1 VPPPAQSDAARVD
14 LRVGVI
20 TKVWPHESADKLWCE
35 EVDVGEAAP
44 RRIASGLRAYYS
56 QEAMLGRRIVVVCNL
71 KPRAMVG
78 FTSEGMVL
86 CASNA
91 DRSVVEF
98 VDPPAG
104 AAPGDRI
111 LIDGHAD
118 SAAPVPEVINPS
130 AKKNPW
136 VPFAAELKTN
146 ADRVATYLGVPLR
159 TAAGVC
165 TAPTVANGPIS

>member
-1 VPPPAQSDAARVD
+1 MD

-111 LIDGHAD
+111 LIDGHSD
-118 SAAPVPEVINPS
+118 STAPVPEVVNPS

-165 TAPTVANGPIS
+165 AAPTVANGPIS